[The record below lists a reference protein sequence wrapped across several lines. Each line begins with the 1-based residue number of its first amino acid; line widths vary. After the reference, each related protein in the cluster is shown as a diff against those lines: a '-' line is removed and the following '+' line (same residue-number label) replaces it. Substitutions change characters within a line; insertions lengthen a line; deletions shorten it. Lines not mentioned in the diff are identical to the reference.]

1 MKINLGHIARGA
13 VKLAK
18 ENPAVA
24 LAIVGALSPGL
35 ARKVAPVLIPVL
47 TVPSRSCRPVPLE

>member
-47 TVPSRSCRPVPLE
+47 TKRP